1 MTNEEM
7 ERGIEFVLKQQGQF
21 TTDLGRVENTLETVV
36 NVLAK
41 VADTQLRMAE
51 AQARAD
57 SRIAELAE
65 AQHRTDG
72 AMAETTERLNS
83 LILVVERY
91 FSNGRGGSQ

>member
-36 NVLAK
+36 NVLAQ
-41 VADTQLRMAE
+41 VADNQLKMVE
-51 AQARAD
+51 AQANAD
-57 SRIAELAE
+57 SRISRLEE
-65 AQHRTDG
+65 SQKHMDD
-72 AMAETTERLNS
+72 AMKETTERLNA

-91 FSNGRGGSQ
+91 FSNGRDGKQ